1 MCGGDCMSKDIQD
14 LGNDYIPR
22 VVDKIIE
29 KKLKTTGAVVI
40 QGPKWCGKSSTAAHI
55 SASNIRFA
63 FLLNFGLIFMIYLA
77 YELSLL
83 TI

>member
-29 KKLKTTGAVVI
+29 KKLKPLV
-40 QGPKWCGKSSTAAHI
+40 Q
-55 SASNIRFA
+55 
-63 FLLNFGLIFMIYLA
+63 
-77 YELSLL
+77 
-83 TI
+83 